1 MLRRAIGRVPLA
13 EEVGV
18 VANLAE
24 RQREIFAGD
33 PAAATGLVGVG
44 AVPMPAGIDPA
55 ERAAWTAAAR
65 VVLNL
70 GEAYTRN

>member
-1 MLRRAIGRVPLA
+1 
-13 EEVGV
+13 
-18 VANLAE
+18 
-24 RQREIFAGD
+24 
-33 PAAATGLVGVG
+33 
-44 AVPMPAGIDPA
+44 MPAGIDPA